1 MASPRSIG
9 QIKSAL
15 LNPSLTSKFSI
26 SIVPPTVLSSFL
38 NNTTNDNFNLSCS
51 EASLP
56 GSSLNTQE
64 ITDDRHG
71 VTERNAYRRMY
82 DDRIDLTFYVEGE
95 KYTQIRYFETWI
107 NFIVGDDTRDARAS
121 RGYDYKVKFP
131 NDYKTS
137 MFITKFEKNHGL
149 NLTYTFIDTYP
160 IAVNSMPLSYGSTDI
175 LKCTVSMT
183 YLRYIVEDDRR
194 L

>member
-1 MASPRSIG
+1 MGQSKTVD

-15 LNPSLTSKFSI
+15 LRPSLTSKFSVEI
-26 SIVPPTVLSSFL
+26 QSPTALLNFF
-38 NNTTNDNFNLSCS
+38 NNTSGEEFNMSCS

-56 GSSLNTQE
+56 GVSLNTQE

-82 DDRIDLTFYVEGE
+82 DDRIDLTFYVEGSN
-95 KYTQIRYFETWI
+95 YTKIRYFEQWI
-107 NFIVGDDTRDARAS
+107 NFIVGEDDASDRVSRA
-121 RGYDYKVKFP
+121 YNYKVKFP
-131 NDYKTS
+131 DSYKS
-137 MFITKFEKNHGL
+137 LMKIRKFEKDHGAD
-149 NLTYTFIDTYP
+149 LTYNFIDSYP
-160 IAVNSMPLSYGSTDI
+160 ISISSMPLSYSSTDL

-183 YLRYIVEDDRR
+183 YLRYIV